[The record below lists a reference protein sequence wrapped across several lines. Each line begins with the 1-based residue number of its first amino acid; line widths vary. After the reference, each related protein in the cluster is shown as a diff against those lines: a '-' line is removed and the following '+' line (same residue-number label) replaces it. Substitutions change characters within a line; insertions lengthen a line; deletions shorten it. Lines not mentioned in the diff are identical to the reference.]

1 VAVAG
6 TAGPGADGGTW
17 DVLVVGGGPA
27 GSAAALAVLRSRP
40 ALRVLVV
47 DAGGLGRDKTCGDA
61 VAAEAFDLAAG
72 LGVQGLADGHPEV
85 PRLRL
90 VGPAG
95 REVAHVPGRPA
106 RVVPRR
112 VLDERLARAAQAA
125 GAVVVHDRVRSAEL
139 VRAAGRVSDRAAG
152 RAANQ
157 APGRTPAAAIPP
169 GPGPG
174 AGAGAVRV
182 VGRRGSWSAGVVIG
196 ADGVH
201 STVRRALGLHRNAP
215 TRTGIALRAYAP
227 DLFGEQLLIG
237 VAEGWPSY
245 AWSFPIGDGRA
256 NIGFGVRLDK
266 LPPGEPGWLRRRLG
280 ELLPGPAAALEEDTV
295 RTAHLPFVTG
305 RVHQPDGPRLLAG
318 DAAALVD
325 PLTGEGIWYALE
337 SGRLAGLAAVTAL
350 DAGDPASAGALL
362 RRSMRRRLGLH
373 LALAGAAGAATGAR
387 PSLVDLAVYATTADS
402 AAFDDLTRF
411 SLAGGLPGPRLIG
424 RLAVSAWSGRQRRP

>member
-1 VAVAG
+1 VTGREG
-6 TAGPGADGGTW
+6 TDGQPW
-17 DVLVVGGGPA
+17 DVVVVGGGPA
-27 GSAAALAVLRSRP
+27 GSAAALAVLRARP

-72 LGVQGLADGHPEV
+72 LGVRGLADGHPEV

-95 REVAHVPGRPA
+95 RQVAHVPGRPA

-125 GAVVVHDRVRSAEL
+125 GAVFVHDRVRSVEWVTAGG
-139 VRAAGRVSDRAAG
+139 RAAGPAAG
-152 RAANQ
+152 RAS
-157 APGRTPAAAIPP
+157 GRALGRALAAAPPEP
-169 GPGPG
+169 GPLTGR
-174 AGAGAVRV
+174 GAVQV
-182 VGRRGSWSAGVVIG
+182 VGRRDSWSAAVVIG
-196 ADGVH
+196 ADGAH
-201 STVRRALGLHRNAP
+201 STVRRALGLHRNP
-215 TRTGIALRAYAP
+215 STRTGIALRAYAP

-256 NIGFGVRLDK
+256 NIGFGVRLDR

-305 RVHQPDGPRLLAG
+305 RVHQTDGPRLLAG

-337 SGRLAGLAAVTAL
+337 SGRLAGLAAVAAL

-373 LALAGAAGAATGAR
+373 LVLAGAAGAATGAR
-387 PSLVDLAVYATTADS
+387 PALVDLAVDATTTDS

-424 RLAVSAWSGRQRRP
+424 RLAVTALSGRQHRP

>member
-1 VAVAG
+1 MAVAG

-152 RAANQ
+152 RAL
-157 APGRTPAAAIPP
+157 GRALAAAPPEP
-169 GPGPG
+169 GPLTGR
-174 AGAGAVRV
+174 GAVQV
-182 VGRRGSWSAGVVIG
+182 VGRRDSWSAAVVIG